1 MKRFILSIFML
12 SAACSYT
19 LADDPDFEIPQAKKY
34 QNNEDCIADN
44 GIALKSAKY
53 LLSTELPTDA
63 FYAKKAGD
71 FVLLWTLST
80 PEFAVLFADEL
91 NFGLFATCGNDNE
104 KKKLLGEAYL
114 SAFSIYRME
123 TKKVYDFTFDAHHF
137 AMESTLAFYKKN
149 IEYFGKCK
157 ALDKLLKLQEKGKL
171 KDELEKKFNKI
182 IKTATPENTKKINPD
197 KAKKHSY

>member
-1 MKRFILSIFML
+1 MF

-19 LADDPDFEIPQAKKY
+19 LADDPDFEIPPAKKY
-34 QNNEDCIADN
+34 QSVEACNADS

-71 FVLLWTLST
+71 FILLWTFTTS
-80 PEFAVLFADEL
+80 EFGVLICDL
-91 NFGLFATCGNDNE
+91 NFGLFDDCGNDNE

-114 SAFSIYRME
+114 SAFTVYRLE
-123 TKKVYDFTFDAHHF
+123 TKKIYDFTFDAHFF

-157 ALDKLLKLQEKGKL
+157 TLDKLLKLQEKGKL
-171 KDELEKKFNKI
+171 KDELESKFNK
-182 IKTATPENTKKINPD
+182 KMESAAVKDAKKINPD
-197 KAKKHSY
+197 RVRKHSY

>member
-1 MKRFILSIFML
+1 MKRFILSILMF

-71 FVLLWTLST
+71 FILLWTLST
-80 PEFAVLFADEL
+80 PEFSVLFADEL

-104 KKKLLGEAYL
+104 KKKLLDEAYL
-114 SAFSIYRME
+114 SAFTIYRME

-171 KDELEKKFNKI
+171 KDELEKKFD
-182 IKTATPENTKKINPD
+182 KTMKTVASKGAKKINPD
-197 KAKKHSY
+197 RTKKHSY

>member
-1 MKRFILSIFML
+1 MF

-71 FVLLWTLST
+71 FILLWTFST
-80 PEFAVLFADEL
+80 PEFSVLFADEL

-104 KKKLLGEAYL
+104 KKKLLGETYL

-171 KDELEKKFNKI
+171 KDELEKKFD
-182 IKTATPENTKKINPD
+182 KTMKTVASKGTKKINPD
-197 KAKKHSY
+197 RTKKHSY

>member
-71 FVLLWTLST
+71 FVLLWTFST
-80 PEFAVLFADEL
+80 PEFTVLIDEINL
-91 NFGLFATCGNDNE
+91 GLIETCGNDIE
-104 KKKLLGEAYL
+104 KKKLLDEAYL
-114 SAFSIYRME
+114 SAFTIYRME
-123 TKKVYDFTFDAHHF
+123 TKKVYDFTFDAHYF

>member
-1 MKRFILSIFML
+1 MF

-91 NFGLFATCGNDNE
+91 NFGLFATCGNDSE

-171 KDELEKKFNKI
+171 KDELEKKFD
-182 IKTATPENTKKINPD
+182 KTMKTVASKGAKKINPD
-197 KAKKHSY
+197 RTKKHSY